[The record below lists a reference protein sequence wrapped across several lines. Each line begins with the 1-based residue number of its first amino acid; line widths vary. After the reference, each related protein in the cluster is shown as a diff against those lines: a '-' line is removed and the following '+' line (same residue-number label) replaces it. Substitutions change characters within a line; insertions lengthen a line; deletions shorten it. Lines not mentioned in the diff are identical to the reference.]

1 MRVKRLIKIS
11 MIICVGICLSGCA
24 AWFFPLR
31 SAVDPNRYYVLRM
44 PTKCKRCKWVFQIPD
59 STDNASGK
67 AAIAMYNRKD
77 TLFIDFVDSVY
88 VGDMSRSREKYFFLA
103 GGYVE
108 TGRSRYW
115 ACPKCGTLY
124 QYHDPRDLLR
134 VCSKGAIYLEELEII
149 GKKVKNN

>member
-88 VGDMSRSREKYFFLA
+88 VGDMSRSLEDMWKPVAAGIGLA
-103 GGYVE
+103 PNV
-108 TGRSRYW
+108 GRFINTT
-115 ACPKCGTLY
+115 TL
-124 QYHDPRDLLR
+124 
-134 VCSKGAIYLEELEII
+134 VIC
-149 GKKVKNN
+149 